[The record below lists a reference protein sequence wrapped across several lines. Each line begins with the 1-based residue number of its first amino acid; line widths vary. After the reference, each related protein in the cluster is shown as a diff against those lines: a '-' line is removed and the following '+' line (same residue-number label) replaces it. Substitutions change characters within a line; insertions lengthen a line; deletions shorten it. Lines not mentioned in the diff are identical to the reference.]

1 MRYLLS
7 VMVVTFAVFIMGNG
21 YARGSEQSRGEGVIY
36 LSLPEVIRRAIDNNL
51 DVKLA
56 RFDALIKA
64 TDLPFREAIFDTIL
78 KTGVSYA
85 EDRSKKSSILL
96 GTKATEADYSLGLSK
111 RLSSGTDIGLEFANK
126 RVASDSSFTAFNPSY
141 ESTLKLSLV
150 QPLGKNR
157 GGLID
162 RGNIEIT
169 KLNIKNADSASLDR
183 IETALASTEKAYWDL
198 VLAYKELKIK
208 KGMLKWAEDLFNLDK
223 ERIKTGL
230 VEKTDLYASEANLR
244 QSRIDLLIA
253 QNEVQSAIN
262 RLKLEMNDSTPAK
275 IVPREELKVG
285 EGKFSLE
292 AKLKEAFA
300 YRRDYQRARNDIRAG
315 DIQLKMKANSRWPQ
329 IDLVAS
335 LARNG
340 LDPQYA
346 TALRDVFEE
355 DNPTYF
361 VGIRFSLPLGNRRA
375 RSEYKRTSLEK
386 ARALINLQK
395 IERLIFT
402 EVDEKV
408 RAVKVNRERAKRQLK
423 IEELQGLKLN
433 AEEKRFKY
441 GRSNSDTLIRF
452 QGDLLQAKIAEVK
465 SLVDYRKSLVDL
477 ERTQNT
483 LLSKWGIN
491 QKTKNNFLPQRH

>member
-1 MRYLLS
+1 MRTLLS
-7 VMVVTFAVFIMGNG
+7 ITVFTFAVFILGNG
-21 YARGSEQSRGEGVIY
+21 YARGAEQGRGEEVIY
-36 LSLPEVIRRAIDNNL
+36 LSLPEVVQRAMDNNL

-64 TDLPFREAIFDTIL
+64 TELPFREAVFDTIL
-78 KTGVSYA
+78 KTGVSYSD
-85 EDRSKKSSILL
+85 DRSKKASLLL
-96 GTKATEADYSLGLSK
+96 GTKATEANYQVGLSK
-111 RLSSGTDIGLEFANK
+111 RLPGGTDIGLEFANK
-126 RVASDSSFTAFNPSY
+126 RESSDSPFATCNPSY

-183 IETALASTEKAYWDL
+183 IEAALASTEKAYWDL

-223 ERIKTGL
+223 ARIKTGL

-244 QSRIDLLIA
+244 QSRIGLLIA
-253 QNEVQSAIN
+253 QNEVQSAMN
-262 RLKLEMNDSTPAK
+262 NLKLEMNDSSPGK
-275 IVPREELKVG
+275 IVPREELKIGKG
-285 EGKFSLE
+285 EFSLGTE
-292 AKLKEAFA
+292 LKKAFA
-300 YRRDYQRARNDIRAG
+300 HRRDYRRARNDIRVE

-329 IDLVAS
+329 IDLVGS

-340 LDPQYA
+340 LSSQYA
-346 TALRDVFEE
+346 TALGDVFEE

-375 RSEYKRTSLEK
+375 RSEYNRTSLEK
-386 ARALINLQK
+386 ARALVRLQK
-395 IERLIFT
+395 VERLIVT
-402 EVDEKV
+402 EVNEKV
-408 RAVKVNRERAKRQLK
+408 RAIKVDRERAERQLK

-433 AEEKRFKY
+433 AEEKKFKY
-441 GRSNSDTLIRF
+441 GRSNSDTFIRF
-452 QGDLLQAKIAEVK
+452 QGDLLKAKIAEVQA
-465 SLVDYRKSLVDL
+465 LVDYRKSLVDL
-477 ERTQNT
+477 EETQNT
-483 LLSKWGIN
+483 LLAKWGI
-491 QKTKNNFLPQRH
+491 R